1 MARDTRRA
9 ERVAEAIRVEVASY
23 LTTGLK
29 DPRIEGLVTVT
40 GVDVTPDLRRA
51 QVYVSIMG
59 NDSPEATVAAL
70 NDVGNKIKGQIGRDL
85 KLRLAPDLD
94 FKIDL
99 TAARVSRIE
108 SLLQQIKAEKT
119 DQSEQ
124 SEDKN

>member
-59 NDSPEATVAAL
+59 NDSPDATVVAL
-70 NDVGNKIKGQIGRDL
+70 NDVGNKIKGQIGRNL

-108 SLLQQIKAEKT
+108 SLLQQIKSEKT